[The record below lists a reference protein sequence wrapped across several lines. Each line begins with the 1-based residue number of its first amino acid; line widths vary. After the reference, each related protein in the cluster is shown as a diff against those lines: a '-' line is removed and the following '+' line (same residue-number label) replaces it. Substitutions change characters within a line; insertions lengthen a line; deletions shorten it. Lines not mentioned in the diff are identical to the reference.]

1 MKGPADV
8 TGQDLFKSLSV
19 DAVQKINEI
28 SEVQT
33 YDAGT
38 TIFEPNQEAKNVY
51 LLLDGLVALRFPGK
65 EEAFSTGL
73 IRVEKNEL
81 IGAGALL
88 GSPTSVSQA
97 YCVEK
102 STVLVIDGKKLRDI
116 LEEDRIVGF
125 DVMLKIAALYFERY
139 INVMKKI
146 QSVFV

>member
-8 TGQDLFKSLSV
+8 TGQELFQSLSV

-33 YDAGT
+33 YEAGAS
-38 TIFEPNQEAKNVY
+38 IFEPNQTARNVY

-65 EEAFSTGL
+65 EDAFSAGL
-73 IRVEKNEL
+73 VRIEKNDL
-81 IGAGALL
+81 LGAGALL
-88 GSPTSVSQA
+88 GSPLYVSQA
-97 YCVEK
+97 YCVEN
-102 STVLVIDGKKLRDI
+102 SSVLAIDGKKLRDI

-125 DVMLKIAALYFERY
+125 DVVMKIANLYFERY
-139 INVMKKI
+139 VNLMRKI

>member
-8 TGQDLFKSLSV
+8 TGQELFQSLSH

-33 YDAGT
+33 YEAGA
-38 TIFEPNQEAKNVY
+38 TIFEPNQDAKNFY
-51 LLLDGLVALRFPGK
+51 LLLDGLIALRFPGK
-65 EEAFSTGL
+65 EEAFSAGL
-73 IRVEKNEL
+73 VRIEKHDL

-88 GSPTSVSQA
+88 GSHRYVSQA

-102 STVLVIDGKKLRDI
+102 SSVLAMDGKKLREI

-125 DVMLKIAALYFERY
+125 DVVMKIADLYYERY
-139 INVMKKI
+139 LNIMRKI
-146 QSVFV
+146 QSIFV